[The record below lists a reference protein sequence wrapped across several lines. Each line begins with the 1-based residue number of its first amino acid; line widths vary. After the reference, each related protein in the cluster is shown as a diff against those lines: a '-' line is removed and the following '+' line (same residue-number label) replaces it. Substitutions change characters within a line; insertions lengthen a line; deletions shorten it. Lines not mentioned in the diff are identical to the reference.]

1 MSESTSSRPNAP
13 DPGDSTAFLRG
24 VLDGVADGVVAVADD
39 GNIRFANRAAAMLL
53 GQPAH
58 DLVGT
63 RFPLPLSAVSERP
76 LPGRPSTLVALRVA
90 QASVGDELL
99 HLVTMRDVTAR
110 RRLDR
115 LRHDILRADRRAA
128 MVEVTR
134 TIAHE
139 IRNPAAFILANLAVM
154 RDMCTDFQGLFQE
167 ARISRA
173 VLDKYRA
180 RNAVDEL
187 REMVEDNVLGI
198 DRMRTFLEEFRA
210 MTREPRRR
218 LERVD
223 LGEIAATAC
232 DVCVPWLDPRIEL
245 VREIDPVP
253 AVVGDR
259 VGLMLVMVTLL
270 ANAAEAMDGVA
281 QPRILVQTTA
291 DDQHVRVA
299 VRDHGC
305 GIAPEHLDRVF
316 DPLFLPDPE
325 EGALGIGLAVASDI
339 TAAHGGRIEVESTLG
354 EGSRFVVTVPRETG
368 LPLDERDAAAPGE
381 LRGRVLIIDDD
392 PATMRSLRSTL
403 EHENDVTEARGGA
416 QALDLLAEDHDFDV
430 VLCALSMA
438 VMDGPEVHAA
448 MRERAPELAPRM
460 VFIGDSSATPR
471 IHRFVESERVLVLEK
486 PVVPELLLDVVE
498 RVSR

>member
-1 MSESTSSRPNAP
+1 MSESTASGPNVP
-13 DPGDSTAFLRG
+13 DPGDSAAFLRG
-24 VLDGVADGVVAVADD
+24 ILDGVADGVVAVADD
-39 GNIRFANRAAAMLL
+39 GSIRFANRAAVALL
-53 GQPAH
+53 GLPAH
-58 DLVGT
+58 ELVGT
-63 RFPLPLSAVSERP
+63 CFPLPLAAVSERP
-76 LPGRPSTLVALRVA
+76 LPGRPSTVVALRVA
-90 QASVGDELL
+90 QASFGDEIL

-115 LRHDILRADRRAA
+115 LRHVLLRADRRAA
-128 MVEVTR
+128 MIEVTR

-154 RDMCTDFQGLFQE
+154 RDMCADFQGLFDE

-180 RNAVDEL
+180 RNALDEL
-187 REMVEDNVLGI
+187 REMIEDNVLGI
-198 DRMRTFLEEFRA
+198 DRMRSFLEEFRA

-223 LGEIAATAC
+223 LGEVAATAC
-232 DVCVPWLDPRIEL
+232 DVCVPWLDARVEL
-245 VREIDPVP
+245 VRELGPMP
-253 AVVGDR
+253 PVVGDR
-259 VGLMLVMVTLL
+259 VRLILAVVSLI
-270 ANAAEAMDGVA
+270 ANAVEAMDGVA
-281 QPRILVQTTA
+281 QPRIRVQAVA
-291 DDQHVRVA
+291 DDVDVRIA
-299 VRDHGC
+299 VRDVGR
-305 GIAPEHLDRVF
+305 GIPPEHLDRIF

-325 EGALGIGLAVASDI
+325 EGALGVGLAVASDI
-339 TAAHGGRIEVESTLG
+339 ASAHGGRIEVESTPG
-354 EGSRFVVTVPRETG
+354 EGSCFLVVVPRVTG
-368 LPLDERDAAAPGE
+368 LALDERHAAAPGE

-392 PATMRSLRSTL
+392 PATAASLRSTL
-403 EHENDVTEARGGA
+403 EHENDVTEAHGGA

-430 VLCALSMA
+430 VLCALTMA

-471 IHRFVESERVLVLEK
+471 IRRFVESERVLVLEK
-486 PVVPELLLDVVE
+486 PVAPELLLDVVE

>member
-1 MSESTSSRPNAP
+1 MSQSRSSGPKAP
-13 DPGDSTAFLRG
+13 DPGDSAAFLRG
-24 VLDGVADGVVAVADD
+24 ILDGVADGVVAVADD
-39 GNIRFANRAAAMLL
+39 GSIRFANRAAVALL
-53 GQPAH
+53 GQSAH

-63 RFPLPLSAVSERP
+63 RFPLPLTAVAERP
-76 LPGRPSTLVALRVA
+76 LPGRPSTVVALRVA
-90 QASVGDELL
+90 QASFGDEIL

-154 RDMCTDFQGLFQE
+154 RDMCADFQGLFDE

-173 VLDKYRA
+173 LLDKYRA
-180 RNAVDEL
+180 RTALEEF
-187 REMVEDNVLGI
+187 REMIDDNVLGI
-198 DRMRTFLEEFRA
+198 DRMRSFLEEFRA

-223 LGEIAATAC
+223 LGEVVATAC
-232 DVCVPWLDPRIEL
+232 DVCVPWLDPRVEL
-245 VREIDPVP
+245 VREVGPMP
-253 AVVGDR
+253 PLVGDR
-259 VGLMLVMVTLL
+259 VRLILAVVSLI
-270 ANAAEAMDGVA
+270 ANAVEAVDGVP
-281 QPRILVQTTA
+281 QPRILVQTAA
-291 DDQHVRVA
+291 DDVHVRIA
-299 VRDHGC
+299 VRDVGR
-305 GIAPEHLDRVF
+305 GIPPEHLDRIF
-316 DPLFLPDPE
+316 DPLFLSDPE
-325 EGALGIGLAVASDI
+325 EGSLGVGLAVTSDI
-339 TAAHGGRIEVESTLG
+339 VSAHGGRIEVESTPG
-354 EGSRFVVTVPRETG
+354 EGSRFLVVVPRVTG

-392 PATMRSLRSTL
+392 SDTMRSLRSTL
-403 EHENDVTEARGGA
+403 EHENDVTEAHGGA
-416 QALDLLAEDHDFDV
+416 QALDLVAGDHDFDV
-430 VLCALSMA
+430 VLCALNMA
-438 VMDGPEVHAA
+438 VMDGADVHAA

-460 VFIGDSSATPR
+460 VFIGDSSATPHIR
-471 IHRFVESERVLVLEK
+471 RFVESERVLVLEK

>member
-1 MSESTSSRPNAP
+1 V
-13 DPGDSTAFLRG
+13 FLRG
-24 VLDGVADGVVAVADD
+24 ILDGVADGVVAVADD
-39 GNIRFANRAAAMLL
+39 GSIRFANRAAVALL
-53 GQPAH
+53 GQAAH
-58 DLVGT
+58 ELVGT
-63 RFPLPLSAVSERP
+63 PFPLPLTAVSERA
-76 LPGRPSTLVALRVA
+76 LPGRPSTVVALRVA
-90 QASVGDELL
+90 QASFGDEIL

-115 LRHDILRADRRAA
+115 LRHEVLRADRRAA

-154 RDMCTDFQGLFQE
+154 RDMCADFQGLFEE
-167 ARISRA
+167 ARISRT
-173 VLDKYRA
+173 LLEKYRA

-187 REMVEDNVLGI
+187 REMIEDNVLGI
-198 DRMRTFLEEFRA
+198 DRMRSFLEGFRA
-210 MTREPRRR
+210 VTREPRRR

-223 LGEIAATAC
+223 LGEVAGTAC
-232 DVCVPWLDPRIEL
+232 DVCVPWLDARVEV
-245 VREIDPVP
+245 VREIAPMP
-253 AVVGDR
+253 PLVGDR
-259 VGLMLVMVTLL
+259 VGLILAVVTLL
-270 ANAAEAMDGVA
+270 ANAAEAMDGVD
-281 QPRILVQTTA
+281 QPRLLVQTSA

-299 VRDHGC
+299 VRDVGR
-305 GIAPEHLDRVF
+305 GIPPEHLDRIF

-325 EGALGIGLAVASDI
+325 EGALGVGLAVASDI
-339 TAAHGGRIEVESTLG
+339 ASAHGGRIEVESTPG
-354 EGSRFVVTVPRETG
+354 AGSRFLVVLPRVTG
-368 LPLDERDAAAPGE
+368 LALEERHAAAPGE

-392 PATMRSLRSTL
+392 PAAVASLRSTL
-403 EHENDVTEARGGA
+403 EHENDVTEAHGGA

-430 VLCALSMA
+430 VLCALTMA

-471 IHRFVESERVLVLEK
+471 IRRFVESERVLVLEK

-498 RVSR
+498 RVGR